1 MLVDTIL
8 LDRNQVLDS
17 FKELPEKVSFEDLLE
32 RLLFIKLIEERL
44 HEQKE
49 LPNSVVMQ
57 ELQELRRQK
66 MTDLKK

>member
-66 MTDLKK
+66 MADLKK